1 LRFFKVFKEKI
12 KSYPTAKKRIKTI
25 FQIKFIAVKK
35 KIMLSASHTANLIA
49 TIICIFK
56 SKVMGF
62 WKVKIKCTNLNTE
75 QGLTNADFRFFK

>member
-1 LRFFKVFKEKI
+1 
-12 KSYPTAKKRIKTI
+12 
-25 FQIKFIAVKK
+25 
-35 KIMLSASHTANLIA
+35 MLSASHTANLIA